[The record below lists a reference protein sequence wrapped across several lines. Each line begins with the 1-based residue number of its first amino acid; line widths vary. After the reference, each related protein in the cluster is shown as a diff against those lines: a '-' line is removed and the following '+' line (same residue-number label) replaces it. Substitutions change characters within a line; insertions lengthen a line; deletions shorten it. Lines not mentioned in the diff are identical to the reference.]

1 MGANL
6 TNWHRIVASLQQI
19 NLLQER
25 DVFVWDLNASGAFTV
40 KSMYA
45 ALINNEVTARYLAN
59 EAANENKSFHVVSK
73 KRSDSNQRQL
83 G

>member
-1 MGANL
+1 M
-6 TNWHRIVASLQQI
+6 
-19 NLLQER
+19 
-25 DVFVWDLNASGAFTV
+25 FVWDLNASGAFTV

-45 ALINNEVTARYLAN
+45 ALINNRVRVSQDIWQK
-59 EAANENKSFHVVSK
+59 AANENKSFHVVSK